1 MAYPDYAKAQK
12 MAEKLY
18 RQAISH
24 GEYPYLPALED
35 LLRSGEEEGRVP
47 MGQLEI
53 PISLIAGMASSERTT
68 AFASNFMPL
77 LDFTTEF
84 GSKWSALFDS
94 VQEVGVNEPIIVY
107 EYMQRF
113 YVVEGNKRVSVSKYN
128 GAVSIEAKVTRILPK
143 PSDTAEYQIYAEFMD
158 FHRVSGIYEIQMSQP
173 GAFPRLMLAIP
184 ADDTTGKLPVWSDAL
199 RRDVKF
205 IYSVFE
211 SYFLAKG
218 GQRLPITAGDAF
230 LHFLE
235 IYGFA
240 PMRGKT
246 SAELHRSIDKVW
258 EEFRVRAGSDPA
270 SHILEPTE
278 GSRRVALSKI
288 LPLGS
293 SVLRIAFIYPKN
305 PDCSSWSYNHEIG
318 RRYIEDVFGNAIE
331 TQAFVAP
338 EEDAELTIRNVAEAG
353 FKMIF
358 TTSPVY
364 HAVSMR
370 MAVAYPDIILMNC
383 SVNNTYKQLRTYYL
397 RIYEAKFITGLIAG
411 SMTENERVGY
421 IADYPVLGT
430 PASVNA
436 FALGVKL
443 VNPRAMVYLDW
454 STLENHDPTE
464 FFRSKQIDLI
474 SNRDVNAPG
483 NRDSDFGLYGIYG
496 GISFRLAA
504 PVWNWGSLYEEMVRS
519 VLIGAWKNDSNN
531 NETQALNYY
540 WGMSSGAI
548 DVACSTRLPSGTQ
561 KLVRLMQEQIA
572 KGSFAPFT
580 GVIYSQDGRCILPK
594 DAALTPDEIIRTD
607 WLLDNVVGRI
617 PAAAELAPEYRPFTE
632 HHGLQIA
639 QSDAAHPAGGSTA

>member
-12 MAEKLY
+12 SAEKQY

-35 LLRSGEEEGRVP
+35 LLRSGDEEGRVP
-47 MGQLEI
+47 LGQIEI
-53 PISLIAGMASSERTT
+53 PISLIAGTASSDRTA

-77 LDFTTEF
+77 LDAQTEF

-94 VQEVGVNEPIIVY
+94 VQEVGVNEPIIVL

-113 YVVEGNKRVSVSKYN
+113 YVVEGNKRVSVSKFN
-128 GAVSIEAKVTRILPK
+128 GAVSILANVTRILPK
-143 PSDTAEYQIYAEFMD
+143 PAETAEYQIYTEFTE
-158 FHRVSGIYEIQMSQP
+158 FYRLSGMYEIQMTQP
-173 GAFPRLMLAIP
+173 GAFPRLAAAIP
-184 ADDTTGKLPVWSDAL
+184 ADDTSGKLPVWSEEL
-199 RRDVKF
+199 RRDVRF

-211 SYFLAKG
+211 TYFCAKG

-246 SAELHRSIDKVW
+246 SAELHRSMDKVW
-258 EEFRVRAGSDPA
+258 TEFRVRAGSDPS

-278 GSRRVALSKI
+278 GSRRAALSKI

-318 RRYIEDVFGNAIE
+318 RRYIEDTFGNAIE
-331 TQAFVAP
+331 TQAFVAA
-338 EEDAELTIRNVAEAG
+338 EEDAELTIRNAAEAG
-353 FKMIF
+353 YKMIF

-383 SVNNTYKQLRTYYL
+383 SVNTAYKQVRTYYL

-411 SMTENERVGY
+411 SMTETGRVGY

-454 STLENHDPTE
+454 STLEHHDPTE
-464 FFRSKQIDLI
+464 YFRAKQIDLI
-474 SNRDVNAPG
+474 SDRDVNAPG

-496 GISFRLAA
+496 DISFRLAA

-519 VLIGAWKNDSNN
+519 VLIGAWKNDSND

-548 DVACSTRLPSGTQ
+548 DVACSNRLPSGTQ
-561 KLVRLMQEQIA
+561 KLVGLMREQIA

-580 GVIYSQDGRCILPK
+580 GVIYAQDGRCIAPK
-594 DAALTPDEIIRTD
+594 DTALTADEIIKAD

-617 PAAAELAPEYRPFTE
+617 PAASELAPEYRPFTE
-632 HHGLQIA
+632 QHGLTV
-639 QSDAAHPAGGSTA
+639 SPMD